1 MSKQLMQTS
10 VFQTHFLNRLIGKC
24 FMPQVPTKEKIL
36 FPILAVVLWQVS
48 SSAGMLPAGKMPS
61 PLQIIAAV
69 QELTVQGLPQGS
81 RLLFHCL
88 YSLERVGLG
97 FVIALIA
104 AIPLGILCGWS
115 RLLRDMLTPFF
126 ETLRPIPPLAWI
138 PLAILWFGIGLR
150 SATFIIFLGCFFP
163 ILLSTM
169 SGVLSVDPVLI
180 SAAKTLGATYRQI
193 FYKVLLPGA
202 MPSIFTGLR
211 IGLGIG
217 WMTLVAAEFT
227 GVKSGYGL
235 GYMIMTA
242 RDIQRPDL
250 VIAGMGI
257 IGLTGFLLD
266 TVLRWFETRA
276 ILWR

>member
-1 MSKQLMQTS
+1 MQP
-10 VFQTHFLNRLIGKC
+10 FRAQGK
-24 FMPQVPTKEKIL
+24 VL
-36 FPILAVVLWQVS
+36 FPLLAVVMWQAA
-48 SSAGMLPAGKMPS
+48 SAAGLLPAGKLPS
-61 PLQIIAAV
+61 PLEIIAAL
-69 QELTVQGLPQGS
+69 QDLTVHGLPQGS

-88 YSLERVGLG
+88 YSLQRVGLG
-97 FVIALIA
+97 FVLALVA
-104 AIPLGILCGWS
+104 AIPLGIICGSS
-115 RLLRDMLTPFF
+115 RLLRDMLTPVI

-150 SATFIIFLGCFFP
+150 SAAFIIFLGCFFP

-169 SGVLSVDPVLI
+169 SGVLSVDPVLV
-180 SAAKTLGATYRQI
+180 SAAKTLGATRRQI

-202 MPSIFTGLR
+202 TPSIFTGLR

-250 VIAGMGI
+250 VIAGMAV

-266 TVLRWFETRA
+266 AVLRWFETRA
-276 ILWR
+276 LRWR